1 MSLNKGR
8 SPLGMPFDKG
18 IVVVVLNNHS
28 CSDKVLLAY
37 AK

>member
-1 MSLNKGR
+1 MSLNKER

-28 CSDKVLLAY
+28 YSDKVLLAY